1 MPELPEVETV
11 KRSLEP
17 YLAGEKIT
25 GVEIYYGGIVKEPEP
40 AVFRALVQDKEIKSL
55 GRRGKYLLLN
65 LSGDLTLVIHLRM
78 TGRLTVT
85 DRAQPVDKHT
95 HLIFRLSGEKELR
108 FTDVRKFGLVYLVP
122 TGCWNSI
129 GGLFTLGPEPLEEEF
144 TLACLHEKVERKKN
158 TKLKNFLLDQREIA
172 GIGNIY
178 ADEILFEAGLH
189 PERPLATLTPEEIKR
204 LFCAIRSRLGA
215 GVESRGTSFRDYVDG
230 TGAKGNFQNELKVY
244 GRGGEPCGKCG
255 TQLVKSV
262 VAGRGTVFCPRCQS

>member
-17 YLAGEKIT
+17 YLVGKKIT
-25 GVEIYYGGIVKEPEP
+25 GVDIYYGGIVKEPEP
-40 AVFRALVQDKEIKSL
+40 AVFRSLIQDKEIKSL

-65 LSGDLTLVIHLRM
+65 LSEDLTLVIHLRM

-122 TGCWNSI
+122 TGCWSSI
-129 GGLFTLGPEPLEEEF
+129 GGLFTLGTEPLEEEF
-144 TLACLHEKVERKKN
+144 TLACLHEKIQRKK
-158 TKLKNFLLDQREIA
+158 TKLKSFLLDQREIA

-189 PERPLATLTPEEIKR
+189 PERPLETLSAEEIER
-204 LFCAIRSRLGA
+204 LFFAIRSRLRA

-244 GRGGEPCGKCG
+244 GRGGEPCEKCG
-255 TQLVKSV
+255 TQLVRSV
-262 VAGRGTVFCPRCQS
+262 VAGRGTVFCPRCQV

>member
-17 YLAGEKIT
+17 HLIREKIT
-25 GVEIYYGGIVKEPEP
+25 GMDIYYGGIIKEPELP
-40 AVFRALVQDKEIKSL
+40 LFRSLIQDKEIKSL

-65 LSGDLTLVIHLRM
+65 LSEDLTLVVHLRM

-85 DRAQPVDKHT
+85 DPAQPVDKHT
-95 HLIFRLSGEKELR
+95 HLIFRLSGGKELR

-144 TLACLHEKVERKKN
+144 TLAYLQEKVQHKK
-158 TKLKNFLLDQREIA
+158 TKLKNFLLDQRQIA

-189 PERPLATLTPEEIKR
+189 PERSVETLTAEEVER
-204 LFCAIRSRLGA
+204 LYYAIRSRLQA
-215 GVESRGTSFRDYVDG
+215 GVEHRGTSFRDYVDG
-230 TGAKGNFQNELKVY
+230 TGAKGGFQNELKAY
-244 GRGGEPCGKCG
+244 GREGEPCERCG
-255 TQLVKSV
+255 TQLVRSV
-262 VAGRGTVFCPRCQS
+262 VAGRGTVFCPCCQV